1 MTIEYNG
8 VKMVPMMKDNRD
20 ILSVPRLLRAAP
32 SGGFQYYVHYAND
45 RFGTINTINV
55 KEIWPNAFNSGM
67 ERGSS
72 GSFSDAVPVGNIGTL
87 LYIPSISYMPS
98 AGHINGTGNVRA
110 ESASYSNGTFTIKT
124 LGMSSA
130 VRLVQYTQTPEVSWP
145 YNEKWRL
152 QTDGSFYDND
162 LYEFNVFAY
171 ILLNVYNMDL
181 SLGSNPFRW
190 NIYSNYRENGTV
202 KVGENNCTQDVT
214 AQKVI
219 DGASY
224 ETWLIKSRKSSSK
237 GYRLVPDLPYQS
249 AYPYSISNLDY
260 IEFPKLLIDVTE
272 NTGWFQ
278 VTAMGMEFWC
288 SQYPPN

>member
-32 SGGFQYYVHYAND
+32 SGGFKYYVHYAND
-45 RFGTINTINV
+45 MYGSVNTINV
-55 KEIWPNAFNSGM
+55 KEIWPNAFNWGM
-67 ERGSS
+67 DRHPGGMAEEI
-72 GSFSDAVPVGNIGTL
+72 VGNIGTL

-110 ESASYSNGTFTIKT
+110 ESASYSNDTFTIKT

-162 LYEFNVFAY
+162 LYEFRAFAY

-181 SLGSNPFRW
+181 SLGSSPFRW
-190 NIYSNYRENGTV
+190 NVYSKYKDPSDNIV
-202 KVGENNCTQDVT
+202 KSGDNICRQSVT

-224 ETWLIKSRKSSSK
+224 ETWLIKSKKESSS
-237 GYRLVPDLPYQS
+237 GYLLKQDNPSVPN
-249 AYPYSISNLDY
+249 YPNWISNLEY
-260 IEFPKLLIDVTE
+260 IEFPQLKINVTE

-288 SQYPPN
+288 YNFPPT